1 MDVDSTKKKVTFY
14 CKTKSETTQLS
25 PECSDEYICVGISNC
40 VYHTDKAGVSVSETC
55 F

>member
-1 MDVDSTKKKVTFY
+1 MDVDSIKKSY
-14 CKTKSETTQLS
+14 ILLKTKSETTQLS
-25 PECSDEYICVGISNC
+25 PECSDEYICVGVSNC